1 MIQGLILLS
10 LVLVAWLLRAMYR
23 STNEGVKRLRT
34 ALLVCLAGAGLT
46 VLFMAATPWEAV
58 FILAF
63 TGVVTW
69 IVRGFRK
76 G

>member
-1 MIQGLILLS
+1 MIQGLILFA

-34 ALLVCLAGAGLT
+34 ALLLGLAGTGL
-46 VLFMAATPWEAV
+46 VLLFMATTPWEAV

-63 TGVVTW
+63 TGVVIW
-69 IVRGFRK
+69 IIKGFRK

>member
-1 MIQGLILLS
+1 MIQGLILFTI
-10 LVLVAWLLRAMYR
+10 VVVALIMRAMFR

-34 ALLVCLAGAGLT
+34 ALVIGLAGVGL
-46 VLFMAATPWEAV
+46 VLLFMAATPWEAV